1 MDKILHKD
9 FQMLIKCVDMSSL
22 IAQQSTVFV
31 TDAGIFYNYPVK
43 NDNLIKYLKL
53 YTCRTPLFEEINLE
67 KMLNLEFLEI
77 SSKENLYN
85 FKLDKLKKLR
95 TLAIENNIL
104 SKFDNYLNFP
114 PNMENLILMMFMG
127 NNVLPNIKIDNLP
140 VSTQRIIF
148 YSNEND
154 KLKLYIKKKINTFKI
169 PFNCKIY
176 VDKTEIF

>member
-9 FQMLIKCVDMSSL
+9 FQMLIKYVDVSVKTE
-22 IAQQSTVFV
+22 QQTLVYV

-43 NDNLIKYLKL
+43 IDNLIKYLKL
-53 YTCRTPLFEEINLE
+53 YTYTTPFFEEINLE
-67 KMLNLEFLEI
+67 KMVNLEFLEI
-77 SSKENLYN
+77 SSKENLCN

-95 TLAIENNIL
+95 TLAIKNNIL
-104 SKFDNYLNFP
+104 SLFHNSNNFP
-114 PNMENLILMMFMG
+114 PNMENLILMMEIS
-127 NNVLPNIKIDNLP
+127 NNILPNIKIDNLP
-140 VSTQRIIF
+140 VSTKRIIY
-148 YSNEND
+148 YSNENE